1 MPYESC
7 IIDLEKKGVSRMGAA
22 RACAIAIYKETGLM
36 PGDSKL
42 KGNKSDVSKQAEK
55 IATQYSLAPQSFVL
69 PGEESVRGTVSLMAA
84 DSIEETGPDPFQ
96 PMMIEEKG
104 FTPRLL
110 REVFL
115 IRTGEF
121 NGIPFNEEDL
131 QALIDNWERPLPFQI
146 DHSTAWKDNVG
157 NLLSI
162 RRQGKRVYGL
172 AEFVGWNAIDAVQSG
187 RAKEV
192 SIGFY
197 LKPRKLMEVSLTQFP
212 AVGGKDPAQIVAPPL
227 KKKAKPQLSTQ
238 KETPSLETP
247 DSQTDENATLST
259 TKPAPGGQA
268 PAKGNQMPEDP
279 TVTTIASFSESAVLA
294 QMNKQIADLEAK
306 FATQQA
312 ENEKLSSQ
320 VQSAN
325 QILKLQRNTGLVV
338 EFAQKGLMLTANKE
352 AELEFINGLSDT
364 QLEKYQALKQANGP
378 VIAVGG
384 RLSTPED
391 RLPGETVTEQDK
403 VATKARLK
411 ANYASAQAETLKKS

>member
-22 RACAIAIYKETGLM
+22 RACAIATYEETGLM

-42 KGNKSDVSKQAEK
+42 KGNKSSVSKQAER
-55 IATQYSLAPQSFVL
+55 IATQYSLAPQSFV
-69 PGEESVRGTVSLMAA
+69 PGEESARVTVSLLAA
-84 DSIEETGPDPFQ
+84 DTGETGPDPFQ

-104 FTPRLL
+104 YTPRLL

-121 NGIPFNEEDL
+121 NGIPFDENDL
-131 QALIDNWERPLPFQI
+131 QALVDNWERPLPFQI

-162 RRQGKRVYGL
+162 RRHGKRVYGL

-187 RAKEV
+187 RAREV
-192 SIGFY
+192 SIGFF
-197 LKPRKLMEVSLTQFP
+197 LKPRKLFEVSLTQFP
-212 AVGGKDPAQIVAPPL
+212 AVGGKDPARIVSPPL
-227 KKKAKPQLSTQ
+227 KKKLQPQLSTQ
-238 KETPSLETP
+238 KETPSLQTP
-247 DSQTDENATLST
+247 DSQTDENVTLDS

-268 PAKGNQMPEDP
+268 PAKGKQMPEDP
-279 TVTTIASFSESAVLA
+279 TTTTASFSESAVLA

-306 FATQQA
+306 FAAQQA
-312 ENEKLSSQ
+312 ENEKLSDQ

-352 AELEFINGLSDT
+352 AELEFINGLSDA
-364 QLEKYQALKQANGP
+364 QLEKYQALKLANGP
-378 VIAVGG
+378 VISVGP

-391 RLPGETVTEQDK
+391 RVPGETVTEQDK
-403 VATKARLK
+403 EAKKARLK
-411 ANYASAQAETLKKS
+411 ASYASAQSENVKKS